1 MCNKNVEDLRIYIY
15 IYVHA
20 YTYIYVFK
28 IHICMCI
35 CLCLYLHT
43 HRPNSKEK
51 AQFVL
56 KFLESMMAGS
66 TLQDQETWKEA
77 FIPDWGH

>member
-1 MCNKNVEDLRIYIY
+1 M
-15 IYVHA
+15 H
-20 YTYIYVFK
+20 
-28 IHICMCI
+28 CI

-77 FIPDWGH
+77 FTPDWGH